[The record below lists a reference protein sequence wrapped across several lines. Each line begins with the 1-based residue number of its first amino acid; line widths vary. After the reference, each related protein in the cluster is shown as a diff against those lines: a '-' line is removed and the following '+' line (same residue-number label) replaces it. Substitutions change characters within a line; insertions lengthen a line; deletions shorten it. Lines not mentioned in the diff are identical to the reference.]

1 MSAIKNGKSIEN
13 SLGFGPMNGL
23 IMGTRSGDIDP
34 SVIFYLH
41 NKLGKNID
49 EINTLLQRQSGM
61 QGLTGYS
68 DLREIQA
75 AAESGDTDC
84 KHALELASYRIKKF
98 IGSYTAVLNG
108 VDAIVFTAGIGEN
121 SSLMREMS
129 CKNLEYLGIELDQD
143 KNAIR
148 SKGIREIQTKNS
160 KVKILVVPTN
170 EEIEIARQ
178 SYALLKTDN

>member
-1 MSAIKNGKSIEN
+1 
-13 SLGFGPMNGL
+13 
-23 IMGTRSGDIDP
+23 
-34 SVIFYLH
+34 
-41 NKLGKNID
+41 
-49 EINTLLQRQSGM
+49 
-61 QGLTGYS
+61 
-68 DLREIQA
+68 
-75 AAESGDTDC
+75 
-84 KHALELASYRIKKF
+84 
-98 IGSYTAVLNG
+98 
-108 VDAIVFTAGIGEN
+108 
-121 SSLMREMS
+121 MREMS